1 MSEDR
6 RKVTFFGILLEMDVL
21 LLWVTAMEGSE
32 EYVRGEEDEEVVELD
47 VFLAIKN
54 RTRQTER
61 WLVLVSFCK
70 FFFHFGWH
78 SEG

>member
-1 MSEDR
+1 
-6 RKVTFFGILLEMDVL
+6 MDVL

-54 RTRQTER
+54 RTRQTDR
-61 WLVLVSFCK
+61 QMVSLGLFLQVLLPLWLAFRR
-70 FFFHFGWH
+70 F
-78 SEG
+78 